1 MPGGRGRKI
10 YPPLADSESE
20 KRYHDPQAS
29 GICPEN
35 ILLSIGLINRKR
47 QAGVM
52 PKKTQMKVHNLA
64 RFMLYVLAHRPDE
77 FGLLPNKEGFVPYKE
92 LLWAL
97 HEEPGWGYVRR
108 GHINEVLLGHERTLF
123 QAREDSIRALDR
135 RWHFD
140 LEHPARGLPNILFV
154 GVRRKAH
161 SNVMEKG
168 LTAPQG
174 RHIVLS
180 PDRDMA
186 MRIGRRRDQKP
197 VLLEIST
204 HSVSEAGIDLSPF
217 GNLFIANQVP
227 AKAITGPPVPKK
239 DIETT
244 QKKERAI
251 QDKRPAF
258 ETGTFVLDVNRDPD
272 PSRRPKGKK
281 RKGWK
286 EEARKTRRA
295 KRR

>member
-1 MPGGRGRKI
+1 
-10 YPPLADSESE
+10 
-20 KRYHDPQAS
+20 
-29 GICPEN
+29 
-35 ILLSIGLINRKR
+35 
-47 QAGVM
+47 M
-52 PKKTQMKVHNLA
+52 PKKTQMKIHNLA
-64 RFMLYVLAHRPDE
+64 RFVLYVLGHRPDE
-77 FGLLPNKEGFVPYKE
+77 FGLLPDKEGFVAYKQ

-97 HEEPGWGYVRR
+97 HEEPGWGYVRK
-108 GHINEVLLGHERTLF
+108 GHINEVLLSHDRTLF
-123 QAREDSIRALDR
+123 QAREDTIRALDR

-140 LEHPARGLPNILFV
+140 LENPAQSLPNILFV
-154 GVRRKAH
+154 GVRRRAH
-161 SNVMEKG
+161 PNVMEKG
-168 LTAPQG
+168 LAAAQG

-204 HSVSEAGIDLSPF
+204 RSVSEAGIALNPF

-227 AKAITGPPVPKK
+227 AEAITGPPVPKK
-239 DIETT
+239 DIEAT

-251 QDKRPAF
+251 PDKRPDF

-272 PSRRPKGKK
+272 PSRHTKGKK

-286 EEARKTRRA
+286 EEARKIRRG
-295 KRR
+295 KR